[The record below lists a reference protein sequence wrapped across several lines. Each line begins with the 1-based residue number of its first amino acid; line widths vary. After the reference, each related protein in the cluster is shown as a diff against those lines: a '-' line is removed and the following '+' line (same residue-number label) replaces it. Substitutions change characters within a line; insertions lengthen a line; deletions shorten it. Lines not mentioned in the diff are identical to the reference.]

1 MTAAISPAPRAL
13 LAEALGTALLLAIVV
28 GSGIMGE
35 RLAGGNVAI
44 ALLAN
49 AAATAGGLYVL
60 IVLFG
65 PLSGAHFNPAVTL
78 VMRLRGEALPA
89 PAFAYVAVQCVAA
102 VAGVLLAHAMF
113 GEALWQPG
121 DHVRTGAAQWLS
133 EGVATFGLLL
143 TILLGLRHRPQAIP
157 ALVAAYIFAAY
168 WFTASTSFA
177 NPAVTVARAF
187 TRTFAGIRPA
197 DVGGFVLAQLA
208 GALLAWGVARLLAS
222 READAAA

>member
-1 MTAAISPAPRAL
+1 MSEGTSPALRAL
-13 LAEALGTALLLAIVV
+13 LAEALGTALLLAVVV

-49 AAATAGGLYVL
+49 AAATAGGLSVL

-78 VMRLRGEALPA
+78 VMRLRGETLPA
-89 PAFAYVAVQCVAA
+89 PAFAYVAVQCLAA

-113 GEALWQPG
+113 GETPWQPG
-121 DHVRTGAAQWLS
+121 DHVRTGVAQWVS

-143 TILLGLRHRPQAIP
+143 TILLGARHRPQAIP

-177 NPAVTVARAF
+177 NPAVTIARAF
-187 TRTFAGIRPA
+187 TRTFAGIRPG
-197 DVGGFVLAQLA
+197 DVGGFVIAQLV
-208 GALLAWGVARLLAS
+208 GALLAWGVARLLAP
-222 READAAA
+222 REAAAA

>member
-121 DHVRTGAAQWLS
+121 DHVRSGAAQWLS

-208 GALLAWGVARLLAS
+208 GALLAWGVARLLGS
-222 READAAA
+222 RDADAAA